1 MDLNK
6 IALIGRL
13 TKDPETKELKSN
25 QALTK
30 FSLATNRTFMSAGK
44 KKEDT
49 TFFNVIAWGK
59 LAEIIEQYLKKG
71 DKVYIEG
78 RVNNRSYE
86 DKEGKKK
93 YISEVVATQLIML
106 GGKKKAE
113 AENASVVEEEVDL
126 EKVPF

>member
-49 TFFNVIAWGK
+49 TF
-59 LAEIIEQYLKKG
+59 LML
-71 DKVYIEG
+71 
-78 RVNNRSYE
+78 
-86 DKEGKKK
+86 
-93 YISEVVATQLIML
+93 LL
-106 GGKKKAE
+106 GGNWQKLSS
-113 AENASVVEEEVDL
+113 NI
-126 EKVPF
+126 